1 VVIKKRNVLV
11 IGNGYVASS
20 LKYDNKKKFN
30 IFLLSKNKLD
40 KKKKFKNIDLL
51 IHPVGLNRHRGEIN
65 AKKAILIK
73 KKYTYKIINFAK
85 KNNIKKIIYLSTAH
99 VYSKNLFGI
108 INEKTKCTNISTY
121 AKSHLL
127 AENILEKNANSDLKI
142 TIIRLSN
149 LFGIRYLKNN
159 TQFKLVINQ
168 FLKQAITNKKIIV
181 RDKYAIRD
189 FIPMNYFIKILP
201 KLFFSNNKFKI
212 VNVGYRS
219 YNLQYIARFIS
230 KRIKKLFNFDIK
242 IILNTN
248 NSKKIKLLYKS
259 ILNKKK
265 PSYFFL
271 RKEIDNSL
279 KILIKNK

>member
-1 VVIKKRNVLV
+1 VVIKKIKVLV

-20 LKYDNKKKFN
+20 LKYDNKKKFKT
-30 IFLLSKNKLD
+30 ILLSKNKLD
-40 KKKKFKNIDLL
+40 EKKNFKNIDLL
-51 IHPVGLNRHRGEIN
+51 IHPVGLNKHRAEIN
-65 AKKAILIK
+65 AKKAILVK

-108 INEKTKCTNISTY
+108 INENTKCTNISAY

-127 AENILEKNANSDLKI
+127 AENILEKNSNSDLKI

-168 FLKQAITNKKIIV
+168 FLKQAIMNKKIIV

-201 KLFFSNNKFKI
+201 KLFFSNNEFKI

-259 ILNKKK
+259 ILYKKK

-271 RKEIDNSL
+271 RNEIDNSL
-279 KILIKNK
+279 KMLIKNK